1 MTERHKRGDAPAP
14 IEQSYNEM
22 CSRCDAL
29 GHQFDTARAH
39 GNMDEAESILMD
51 LKSIAA
57 EWGIGIQVVDRD
69 DEDSQ

>member
-1 MTERHKRGDAPAP
+1 MTERQMRGDSTAP
-14 IEQSYNEM
+14 IAKSYQEM
-22 CSRCDAL
+22 CDRCDAL
-29 GHQFDTARAH
+29 GHQFDTARAY
-39 GNMDEAESILMD
+39 GKMDEAESILLD